1 MFISDKVKYKLRK
14 DLCYATSN
22 FESCF
27 VEIESKN
34 SMNVVVGVVYRA
46 HTVIDD
52 FVSDIDSIFK
62 VLNSEKKHIY
72 VMGDFNIDLSK
83 VDSHRLTHDYLEFI
97 YSYSL
102 MPTIYKPTRI
112 TESTA
117 TIIDNILT
125 NTENIIKSSILVTNI
140 SDHFPTTLSTNI
152 ECATTSVNAKRVMY
166 RRNHSDDNIS
176 KLNRKLLEVSWCEI
190 LDGNNA
196 NDDYDK
202 LILTFDNIYNECIPL
217 KKCNGNRKK
226 EPMSPW
232 ITKGLLKTI
241 NKKNKLYSI
250 LTLLVKKVFK
260 N

>member
-52 FVSDIDSIFK
+52 FVSDIDPIFK
-62 VLNSEKKHIY
+62 VLNSEKKQIY
-72 VMGDFNIDLSK
+72 VMGDFNIDLLK
-83 VDSHRLTHDYLEFI
+83 VDSHRSTHDYFEFI

-125 NTENIIKSSILVTNI
+125 NTENIIKSSILVTDI
-140 SDHFPTTLSTNI
+140 SDHFPTTLSTNT

-176 KLNRKLLEVSWCEI
+176 KLNKKLSEVNWGEI

-202 LILTFDNIYNECIPL
+202 FIVTFDNIYKECIPL

-226 EPMSPW
+226 EPMFPW
-232 ITKGLLKTI
+232 ITKGLLKSI
-241 NKKNKLYSI
+241 NKKNKLYKQYLNSRI
-250 LTLLVKKVFK
+250 YA
-260 N
+260 